1 MDILPSQ
8 ASAVPCERV
17 FSSSKETITA
27 RRSRLSGIT
36 VEMLQVLKYRFRRDR
51 LNFCTDIL
59 AQEEDYTVEGPVTEY
74 AVHEL
79 LQCNR
84 IAELRQLFRNAE
96 ESAAH
101 SIVDTVEGTT
111 MLDLSM

>member
-1 MDILPSQ
+1 
-8 ASAVPCERV
+8 
-17 FSSSKETITA
+17 
-27 RRSRLSGIT
+27 
-36 VEMLQVLKYRFRRDR
+36 MLQVLKYRFRRDR

-74 AVHEL
+74 AVREL
-79 LQCNR
+79 LQCYR

-96 ESAAH
+96 ESAAQ

-111 MLDLSM
+111 MLDSSM